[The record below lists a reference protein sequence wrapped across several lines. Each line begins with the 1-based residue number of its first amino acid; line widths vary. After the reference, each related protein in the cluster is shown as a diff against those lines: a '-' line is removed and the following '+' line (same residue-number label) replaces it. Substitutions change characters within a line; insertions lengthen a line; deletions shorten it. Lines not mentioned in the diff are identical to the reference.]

1 MATYLTASKQ
11 LLNNYACI
19 STLEPTDI
27 QVGDSIVVASIGAP
41 FNGTF
46 TVLSCPQYEYT
57 GIDSTTGEWLFN
69 ENVPRAN
76 QVLYACTGDAV
87 EYNAFYTG
95 TVTFTPTCT
104 WVTVANLVTYL
115 GVSITNPSD
124 DYTLATQA
132 VSAGNQFC
140 SRRRAEAGY
149 NDSLSTSPSGDVTLG
164 TIMYCAALWRSR
176 GSLENVFAS
185 FDNMGS
191 APQQSMTPIVKQL
204 LGIDRPAVA

>member
-27 QVGDSIVVASIGAP
+27 QVGDSITVGSLGAP
-41 FNGTF
+41 FDGTF
-46 TVLSCPQYEYT
+46 TVLNCPQYKYT
-57 GIDSTTGEWLFN
+57 GIDSVTGEWTFD
-69 ENVPRAN
+69 ETQPIAN
-76 QVLYACTGDAV
+76 QLLYACTGNPV
-87 EYNAFYTG
+87 EFVAIYTG
-95 TVTFTPTCT
+95 TVGFTPTCT
-104 WVTVANLVTYL
+104 WITAANLVTYL

-124 DYTLATQA
+124 DYTLITQA

-164 TIMYCAALWRSR
+164 TLMYAAALWRSR

-185 FDNMGS
+185 FDGMGT
-191 APQQSMTPIVKQL
+191 APQQSLTPIVKQL

>member
-11 LLNNYACI
+11 LLDNYACI

-27 QVGDSIVVASIGAP
+27 QVGDSVVVASIGAP

-46 TVLSCPQYEYT
+46 TVLSCPQYEYLGVD
-57 GIDSTTGEWLFN
+57 GITGEWLFN

-76 QVLYACTGDAV
+76 QVLFACTGDAV
-87 EYNAFYTG
+87 EYAAFYTG
-95 TVTFTPTCT
+95 TVSFTPTCT

>member
-27 QVGDSIVVASIGAP
+27 QVGDSIVVASVGAP
-41 FNGTF
+41 FDGTF

-57 GIDSTTGEWLFN
+57 GIDSTTGEWTFN
-69 ENVPRAN
+69 ETVARAN
-76 QVLYACTGDAV
+76 QVLYACTGTAI
-87 EYNAFYTG
+87 EYAAFYTG
-95 TVTFTPTCT
+95 TVAFTPTCT
-104 WVTVANLVTYL
+104 WVTAANLVTYL

-124 DYTLATQA
+124 DYTLITQA

-164 TIMYCAALWRSR
+164 TLMYCAALWRSR

-185 FDNMGS
+185 FEGMGS
-191 APQQSMTPIVKQL
+191 APQQSLTPIVKQL

>member
-1 MATYLTASKQ
+1 MATYSTASKQ
-11 LLNNYACI
+11 LLDNYACI

-27 QVGDSIVVASIGAP
+27 QVGDSVVVASLGAP

-46 TVLSCPQYEYT
+46 TVLACPQYQYT
-57 GIDSTTGEWLFN
+57 GVDGVTGEFNYNVNVAVPNQILF
-69 ENVPRAN
+69 
-76 QVLYACTGDAV
+76 ACTGTDV
-87 EYNAFYTG
+87 EFVVSFAG
-95 TVTFTPTCT
+95 TVSFTPTCT

-132 VSAGNQFC
+132 VSAGNQFA

-149 NDSLSTSPSGDVTLG
+149 NDSLTTSPSGDVTLG

>member
-1 MATYLTASKQ
+1 
-11 LLNNYACI
+11 
-19 STLEPTDI
+19 
-27 QVGDSIVVASIGAP
+27 
-41 FNGTF
+41 
-46 TVLSCPQYEYT
+46 VLSCPQYEYT
-57 GIDSTTGEWLFN
+57 GIDSTTGEWLFD

-76 QVLYACTGDAV
+76 QVLFACTGDAV
-87 EYNAFYTG
+87 EYSAFYTG

-132 VSAGNQFC
+132 VSAGNQFA
-140 SRRRAEAGY
+140 SRDAPRQATTTV
-149 NDSLSTSPSGDVTLG
+149 LSTSPSGDVTLG

>member
-1 MATYLTASKQ
+1 MATYATASKQ
-11 LLNNYACI
+11 LLDNYACI

-27 QVGDSIVVASIGAP
+27 QVGDSVVVGALGAP

-76 QVLYACTGDAV
+76 QVLYACTGTDV
-87 EYNAFYTG
+87 EFVVDFDG
-95 TVTFTPTCT
+95 SVSFTPTCT
-104 WVTVANLVTYL
+104 WTSVNDLVTYL
-115 GVSITNPSD
+115 GVTIANPSD

-132 VSAGNQFC
+132 VSAGNQFA

-149 NDSLSTSPSGDVTLG
+149 NDSLTTSPSGDVTLG

-185 FDNMGS
+185 FDNMGT
-191 APQQSMTPIVKQL
+191 APQQSLTPIVKQL

>member
-11 LLNNYACI
+11 LLDNYACI

-27 QVGDSIVVASIGAP
+27 QVGDTIVVASIGAP

-46 TVLSCPQYEYT
+46 TVLSCPQYEYVGVD
-57 GIDSTTGEWLFN
+57 GITGEWLFN

-87 EYNAFYTG
+87 EYAAFYTG
-95 TVTFTPTCT
+95 QISFTPTCS
-104 WVTVANLVTYL
+104 WITVANLVTYL

-149 NDSLSTSPSGDVTLG
+149 NDSLSSSPSGDVTLG

>member
-27 QVGDSIVVASIGAP
+27 QVGDSIVVASVGAP
-41 FNGTF
+41 FDGTF

-57 GIDSTTGEWLFN
+57 GIDSTTGEWTFN
-69 ENVPRAN
+69 ETVARAN
-76 QVLYACTGDAV
+76 QVLYACTGAAV
-87 EYNAFYTG
+87 EYAAFYTG
-95 TVTFTPTCT
+95 TVAFTPTCT
-104 WVTVANLVTYL
+104 WVTAANLVTYL

-124 DYTLATQA
+124 DYTLITQS

-164 TIMYCAALWRSR
+164 TLMYCAALWRSR

-185 FDNMGS
+185 FEGMGS
-191 APQQSMTPIVKQL
+191 SPQQSLTPIVKQL

>member
-1 MATYLTASKQ
+1 MATYSTASKQ
-11 LLNNYACI
+11 LLDNYACI

-27 QVGDSIVVASIGAP
+27 QVGDTVVVASLGAP

-46 TVLSCPQYEYT
+46 TVLACPQYQYVGVD
-57 GIDSTTGEWLFN
+57 GITGEFNYNVNVAVPNQILF
-69 ENVPRAN
+69 
-76 QVLYACTGDAV
+76 ACTGDDV
-87 EYNAFYTG
+87 EFVAIYSG
-95 TVTFTPTCT
+95 SVSFTPTCS

-149 NDSLSTSPSGDVTLG
+149 NDSLSSSPSGDVLLG

>member
-27 QVGDSIVVASIGAP
+27 QVGDTIVVASIGAP
-41 FNGTF
+41 FNGTY

-87 EYNAFYTG
+87 EYAAFYTG
-95 TVTFTPTCT
+95 QISFTPTCS
-104 WVTVANLVTYL
+104 WITVANLVTYL

>member
-1 MATYLTASKQ
+1 MATYATASKQ
-11 LLNNYACI
+11 LLDNYACI

-27 QVGDSIVVASIGAP
+27 QVGDSVVVSGLGAP
-41 FNGTF
+41 FDGTF
-46 TVLSCPQYEYT
+46 TVLVCPQYRFV
-57 GIDSTTGEWLFN
+57 GVDGVTGEFNFDVNVAVPNQILF
-69 ENVPRAN
+69 
-76 QVLYACTGDAV
+76 ACTGADV
-87 EYNAFYTG
+87 EFVAIYTG
-95 TVTFTPTCT
+95 TVAFTPTCT
-104 WVTVANLVTYL
+104 WVTAANLITYL

-124 DYTLATQA
+124 DYTLITQA

-164 TIMYCAALWRSR
+164 TLMYCAALWRSR

-185 FDNMGS
+185 FEGMGS
-191 APQQSMTPIVKQL
+191 APQQSLTPIVKQL

>member
-27 QVGDSIVVASIGAP
+27 QIGDTIVVASIGAP

-69 ENVPRAN
+69 ETVPRAN

-87 EYNAFYTG
+87 QYAAFYTG
-95 TVTFTPTCT
+95 QISFTPTCS

-185 FDNMGS
+185 FDNMGA

>member
-27 QVGDSIVVASIGAP
+27 QVGDSIVVASIASP

-87 EYNAFYTG
+87 EYAAFYTG

-132 VSAGNQFC
+132 VSAGNQFA
-140 SRRRAEAGY
+140 SRRRSEAGY

>member
-1 MATYLTASKQ
+1 MATYATASKQ
-11 LLNNYACI
+11 LLDNYACI

-27 QVGDSIVVASIGAP
+27 QVGDSVVVGALGAP
-41 FNGTF
+41 FNGTY
-46 TVLSCPQYEYT
+46 TVLACPQYLFVGADAET
-57 GIDSTTGEWLFN
+57 GQFLYNVNVAIPNQILF
-69 ENVPRAN
+69 
-76 QVLYACTGDAV
+76 ACTGADV
-87 EYNAFYTG
+87 EFVAIYTG
-95 TVTFTPTCT
+95 TVGFTPTCT
-104 WVTVANLVTYL
+104 WVTAANLVTYL

-124 DYTLATQA
+124 YYTLITQS

-164 TIMYCAALWRSR
+164 TLMYCAALWRSR

-185 FDNMGS
+185 FDNMGT
-191 APQQSMTPIVKQL
+191 APQQSLTPIVKQL

>member
-1 MATYLTASKQ
+1 MATYSTASKQ
-11 LLNNYACI
+11 LLDNYACI

-27 QVGDSIVVASIGAP
+27 QVGDSVVVASIGAP

-46 TVLSCPQYEYT
+46 TVLSCPQYEYVGVD
-57 GIDSTTGEWLFN
+57 GITGEWLFN

-76 QVLYACTGDAV
+76 QVLFACTGDAV
-87 EYNAFYTG
+87 EYAAFYTG
-95 TVTFTPTCT
+95 TVSFTPTCT
-104 WVTVANLVTYL
+104 WITAANLVTYL

-149 NDSLSTSPSGDVTLG
+149 DDDLASSPSGDVTLG
-164 TIMYCAALWRSR
+164 CLMYCAALWRSR

-185 FDNMGS
+185 FDGMGS
-191 APQQSMTPIVKQL
+191 APQQSLTPIVKQL

>member
-11 LLNNYACI
+11 LLDNYACI
-19 STLEPTDI
+19 ATLEPTDI
-27 QVGDSIVVASIGAP
+27 QVGDSVVVGALGAP

-46 TVLSCPQYEYT
+46 TVLACPQYQYLGVD
-57 GIDSTTGEWLFN
+57 GITGEWLFN
-69 ENVPRAN
+69 ETVAVPN
-76 QVLYACTGDAV
+76 QVLFACTGDPVTFVAI
-87 EYNAFYTG
+87 YTG

-104 WVTVANLVTYL
+104 WVTAANLVTYL

-124 DYTLATQA
+124 DYTLITQA
-132 VSAGNQFC
+132 VSAGNQFA
-140 SRRRAEAGY
+140 SRRRSEAGY
-149 NDSLSTSPSGDVTLG
+149 NDSLTTSPSGDVTLG

>member
-27 QVGDSIVVASIGAP
+27 QVGDSIVVASIAAP

-57 GIDSTTGEWLFN
+57 GIDSTTGEWTFN

-87 EYNAFYTG
+87 QYAAFYTG

-164 TIMYCAALWRSR
+164 TIM
-176 GSLENVFAS
+176 
-185 FDNMGS
+185 
-191 APQQSMTPIVKQL
+191 
-204 LGIDRPAVA
+204 

>member
-1 MATYLTASKQ
+1 MATYATASKQ
-11 LLNNYACI
+11 LLDNYACI

-27 QVGDSIVVASIGAP
+27 QVGDSVVVSGLGAP
-41 FNGTF
+41 FDGTF
-46 TVLSCPQYEYT
+46 TVLVCPQYRFV
-57 GIDSTTGEWLFN
+57 GVDGVTGEFN
-69 ENVPRAN
+69 FDVNVAVPN
-76 QVLYACTGDAV
+76 QVLFACTGDDV
-87 EYNAFYTG
+87 EFVAIYTG
-95 TVTFTPTCT
+95 TVAFTPTCT
-104 WVTVANLVTYL
+104 WVTAANLVTYL

-124 DYTLATQA
+124 DYTLITQA

-149 NDSLSTSPSGDVTLG
+149 NDSLSVSPSGDVTLG

-185 FDNMGS
+185 FEGMGS
-191 APQQSMTPIVKQL
+191 APQQSLTPIVKQL